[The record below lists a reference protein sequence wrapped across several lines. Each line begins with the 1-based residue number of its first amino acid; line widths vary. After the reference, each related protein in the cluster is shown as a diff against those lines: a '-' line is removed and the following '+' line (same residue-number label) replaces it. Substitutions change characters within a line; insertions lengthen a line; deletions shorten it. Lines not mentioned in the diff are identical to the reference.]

1 MLGRFV
7 FFLGCLSIGGGVG
20 VWVDMNWPSAHALSV
35 GLVIAASCWVLFD
48 MARAGKFLSWLR
60 HGAGAEGGSIH
71 GVWGD
76 ITTRVRRMLRERERQ
91 TLDCQARLH
100 DFLSALQVSPSGVML
115 LDGDARIEWCNQTSA
130 AHFGLDVQRD
140 LMQTIGNLVREP
152 GFVSYLAKG
161 DFGSSLTMPGRE
173 SSPSRP
179 VTLSVQLHPY
189 GDGRKLL
196 LSRDITVLEQAE
208 AMRRDFVANVSHEIR
223 TPLTV
228 LAGFVETLQSLD
240 LEEPVR
246 QQYLSLMALQAERM
260 QTLVNDL
267 LTLSKLEGDAP
278 PGVEARVA
286 VPTLMRQLENDALAL
301 SQVMGE
307 VGATDHHFV
316 FECDFDG
323 FLVGTASELFSAMG
337 NLVSNAVRYTPAG
350 GHIRVSMRQRA
361 DGCVVFSVADTGP
374 GIAAEHLGRLTERF
388 YRVDRSRSR
397 ETGGTGLGLAIVK
410 HVAQRHGA
418 ILAIESTEGR
428 GSVFSLV
435 FPSQRVVS
443 AVLASDAHTAKSNL
457 SVPLGGPLNESGATL
472 GSH

>member
-7 FFLGCLSIGGGVG
+7 LFLGCLLTAGLLGWWLDTHWPGGQAVP
-20 VWVDMNWPSAHALSV
+20 VS
-35 GLVIAASCWVLFD
+35 LVLAASIWFLVD
-48 MARAGKFLSWLR
+48 SARAGIFLNWLR
-60 HGAGAEGGSIH
+60 LGGSAEGGAVS

-76 ITTRVRRMLRERERQ
+76 ITTRVRRALRQRERQ
-91 TLDCQARLH
+91 TLESQARLH
-100 DFLSALQVSPSGVML
+100 DFLSALQVSPNGVML
-115 LDGDARIEWCNQTSA
+115 LDGEARIEWCNQTSA
-130 AHFGLDVQRD
+130 AHFGLDLQRD

-152 GFVSYLAKG
+152 GFAAYLAKG
-161 DFGSSLTMPGRE
+161 DFGSSLTMPGRD
-173 SSPSRP
+173 SSPARP

-228 LAGFVETLQSLD
+228 LAGFVETLQTLRLD
-240 LEEPVR
+240 ESER
-246 QQYLSLMALQAERM
+246 QQYLALMAQQADRM
-260 QTLVNDL
+260 QTLVSDL
-267 LTLSKLEGDAP
+267 LTLSKLEGSPP
-278 PGVEARVA
+278 PGVESRVS
-286 VPTLMRQLENDALAL
+286 VPVLMRQLETDAQAL

-307 VGATDHHFV
+307 ASETDHQFV
-316 FECDFDG
+316 FDCAFDG
-323 FLVGTASELFSAMG
+323 FLAGTASELLSAMG
-337 NLVSNAVRYTPAG
+337 NLVSNAVRYTPPG
-350 GHIRVSMRQRA
+350 GHITVSVRQRA
-361 DGCVVFSVADTGP
+361 DACVVFSVVDTGP

-418 ILAIESTEGR
+418 NLSIESTVGK

-435 FPSQRVVS
+435 FPPQRVVP
-443 AVLASDAHTAKSNL
+443 AAAASDARTTRSNP
-457 SVPLGGPLNESGATL
+457 SAPRGGPSSDAVATPGPL
-472 GSH
+472 

>member
-1 MLGRFV
+1 MLGRFI
-7 FFLGCLSIGGGVG
+7 FFLGTLLAGAALGSWIDHYWPGG
-20 VWVDMNWPSAHALSV
+20 HALV
-35 GLVIAASCWVLFD
+35 LGVLVAASLWMVLD

-60 HGAGAEGGSIH
+60 HDPSLEDGPNAGL
-71 GVWGD
+71 WGD

-91 TLDCQARLH
+91 TRESQARLH
-100 DFLSALQVSPSGVML
+100 DFLSALQVSPNGVML
-115 LDGDARIEWCNQTSA
+115 LDGEARIEWCNQTSA
-130 AHFGLDVQRD
+130 AHFGLDLQRD

-152 GFVSYLAKG
+152 GFAAYLATG
-161 DFGSSLTMPGRE
+161 DFGSSLTMPGRDT
-173 SSPSRP
+173 SPSRP

-228 LAGFVETLQSLD
+228 LAGFVETLQTLR
-240 LEEPVR
+240 LEESER
-246 QQYLSLMALQAERM
+246 QQYLALMAQQADRM

-267 LTLSKLEGDAP
+267 LTLSKLEGSPP
-278 PGVEARVA
+278 PGVESQVA
-286 VPTLMRQLENDALAL
+286 VPALMRQLEADALAL

-307 VGATDHHFV
+307 ASETDHQFV
-316 FECDFDG
+316 FDCEFDG
-323 FLVGTASELFSAMG
+323 FLAGTASELLSAMG
-337 NLVSNAVRYTPAG
+337 NLVSNAVRYTPPG
-350 GHIRVSMRQRA
+350 GHITVSVRQRA
-361 DGCVVFSVADTGP
+361 DACVVFSVADTGP

-418 ILAIESTEGR
+418 NLSIESTVGK

-435 FPSQRVVS
+435 FPPQRVVP
-443 AVLASDAHTAKSNL
+443 AAAASDAHITRSNP
-457 SVPLGGPLNESGATL
+457 SVPRGGPSSDAVATPGPL
-472 GSH
+472 

>member
-1 MLGRFV
+1 MMGHFV
-7 FFLGCLSIGGGVG
+7 LFLG
-20 VWVDMNWPSAHALSV
+20 WLSV
-35 GLVIAASCWVLFD
+35 GAALGAWVNVLWPQSHAVSIGLVLAASIWVLFD
-48 MARAGKFLSWLR
+48 SARAGKFLSWLR
-60 HGAGAEGGSIH
+60 LGGGAEGGAAT

-76 ITTRVRRMLRERERQ
+76 ITPRVRRMLRERERQ
-91 TLDCQARLH
+91 TIECQARLH
-100 DFLSALQVSPSGVML
+100 DFLSALQVSPNGVML
-115 LDGDARIEWCNQTSA
+115 LDGEARIEWCNQTSA
-130 AHFGLDVQRD
+130 AHFGLDLQRD

-152 GFVSYLAKG
+152 GFAAYLAKG
-161 DFGSSLTMPGRE
+161 DFGSSLTMPGRD
-173 SSPSRP
+173 SSPARP

-228 LAGFVETLQSLD
+228 LAGFVETLQTLR
-240 LEEPVR
+240 LEDSER
-246 QQYLSLMALQAERM
+246 QQYLVLMAQQADRM

-267 LTLSKLEGDAP
+267 LTLSKLEGSTP
-278 PGVEARVA
+278 PGVDAQVS
-286 VPTLMRQLENDALAL
+286 VPSLMRQLETDALAL

-307 VGATDHHFV
+307 PGVTDHQFV
-316 FECDFDG
+316 FDCGFDG
-323 FLVGTASELFSAMG
+323 FLAGTASELLSAMG

-350 GHIRVSMRQRA
+350 GDITVRVRQRA

-418 ILAIESTEGR
+418 VLAIESTVGK

-435 FPSQRVVS
+435 FPLQRVVPV
-443 AVLASDAHTAKSNL
+443 AAASGVHTARVNP
-457 SVPLGGPLNESGATL
+457 SVPLDGPWIDAVAKPGLP
-472 GSH
+472 